1 MGVSFLQPT
10 RQPPAVVLD
19 QGPKDATRRDRPVRV
34 LLLNDD
40 FTPAEYVVKVLEQEF
55 GLGAAKATWSMLK
68 AHVTGRAVVGHYPRE
83 EADAKVQAAQQRARA
98 DGWPLQFSIED
109 DD

>member
-19 QGPKDATRRDRPVRV
+19 QDPDKATRRDRPVRV
-34 LLLNDD
+34 LLHNDD
-40 FTPAEYVVKVLEQEF
+40 FTPAGYVVTVLEQEF
-55 GLGAAKATWSMLK
+55 GLGAGKATWIMLK
-68 AHVTGRAVVGHYPRE
+68 AHVTGRTVVGHYPRD
-83 EADAKVQAAQQRARA
+83 EAEAKVDAAQQRARG

>member
-1 MGVSFLQPT
+1 M

-19 QGPKDATRRDRPVRV
+19 EEPEDTTRLDRPVRV

-40 FTPAEYVVKVLEQEF
+40 FTPADYVVKVLEQEF
-55 GLGAAKATWSMLK
+55 ELGAGKATWVMLK
-68 AHVTGRAVVGHYPRE
+68 AHVTGRAVVGRYPRQ
-83 EADAKVQAAQQRARA
+83 EAEAKVHAAQQRARG
-98 DGWPLQFSIED
+98 DGWPMQLSIED

>member
-1 MGVSFLQPT
+1 VGVSFLQPT

-19 QGPKDATRRDRPVRV
+19 EEPEDTTRRDRPVRV
-34 LLLNDD
+34 LLVNDD

-55 GLGAAKATWSMLK
+55 GLGAGKATWVMLR

-83 EADAKVQAAQQRARA
+83 EAETKVHAAQQRARG
-98 DGWPLQFSIED
+98 DGWPLQLSIEED
-109 DD
+109 